1 MARSDK
7 WLDRAARYEEILST
21 RGVLAA
27 EEYMARFGDKVDK
40 LIDALGELSEE
51 RRQIEREDRRAR
63 LQEVRRSVVTRMA
76 GIRNPGLFTEY

>member
-21 RGVLAA
+21 DGVKAA
-27 EEYMARFGDKVDK
+27 GEYMARFGDKVDK
-40 LIDALGELSEE
+40 LVDALGELSEE
-51 RRQIEREDRRAR
+51 RRQIGREERRAR
-63 LQEVRRSVVTRMA
+63 LRELQRSVVTRMA